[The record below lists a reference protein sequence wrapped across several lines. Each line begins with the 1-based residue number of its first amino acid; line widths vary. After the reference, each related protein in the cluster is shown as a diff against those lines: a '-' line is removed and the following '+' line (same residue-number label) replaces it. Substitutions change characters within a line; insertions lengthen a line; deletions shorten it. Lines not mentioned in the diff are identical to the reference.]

1 MIKLYSME
9 IIYDHLSKIIFW
21 NMILRLIIE
30 GYLDYAVDSI
40 TNV

>member
-1 MIKLYSME
+1 MG

>member
-1 MIKLYSME
+1 L
-9 IIYDHLSKIIFW
+9 IYDYIAKILFW
-21 NMILRLIIE
+21 NMILRMIIE

>member
-1 MIKLYSME
+1 MIKLYRIE